1 MVGSITPI
9 LLRKSE
15 VVAALRRRR
24 DRSVAEEDE
33 GSMAKWSALSQ
44 YPIEIAGK
52 LVQPTPKSATTM
64 GE

>member
-33 GSMAKWSALSQ
+33 GSMVEWSALSQ
-44 YPIEIAGK
+44 YPIETAGK